1 MTEDVHRGS
10 DYDVVV
16 VGAGNAAFCAALAA
30 RESGASVVVL
40 ERAPKEAAGG
50 NTAFTGGGM
59 RVAFNGVDQLK
70 ELLPELSA
78 SELENTDFGSY
89 TADNFYDDLA
99 RVTEYRADPDL
110 AELLITRSFE
120 TLKWMTGKGV
130 KFLPSYGRQAFKV
143 GGRQKFWGGTPLEV
157 SGGGL
162 GLVEFL
168 TKAATAEGIDIRY
181 RTRATRLIREH
192 GQIRGVVAEV
202 DGEEVV
208 IRSRAVVLAS
218 GGFEANAEWRSR
230 YLGPGWEMAKVRGT
244 RYNTGDGIRMAL
256 DAGAMPWGHW
266 SGAHAVG
273 WDLNAPPYGDIRV
286 GHGFNK
292 HHYHLGIMVN
302 AAGER
307 FVDEGADIRNFTYA
321 KYGRR
326 IMEQPGQFAW
336 QIFDAKVADLLQR
349 DYYRIREVT
358 RATGDT
364 LEELV
369 GRMDGVDPDG
379 CLATVKAFNE
389 SVQTEARFD
398 PTLKDGRS
406 TSGLAL
412 PKSNWAQRID
422 QPPFEAF
429 AVTCGV
435 TFTFGGVKVT
445 NQAEVVD
452 QEDKAIPGLYACGE
466 LVGGLFYYNYPGGSG
481 LTWGSVMGRIAGHA
495 AAGR

>member
-1 MTEDVHRGS
+1 MTEDSR
-10 DYDVVV
+10 YDVVV

-30 RESGASVVVL
+30 RESGASVLVL
-40 ERAPKEAAGG
+40 ERAPKSAAGG

-59 RVAFNGVDQLK
+59 RVAFTGIEQLK
-70 ELLPELSA
+70 ELLPDLAE
-78 SELENTDFGSY
+78 SELANTDFGSY
-89 TADNFYDDLA
+89 PADSFYDDLA

-110 AELLITRSFE
+110 AEILITKSFD
-120 TLKWMTGKGV
+120 TLKWMTTKGV
-130 KFLPSYGRQAFKV
+130 KFLPSYGRQAFKI

-168 TKAATAEGIDIRY
+168 TKAAASQGIDIRY
-181 RTRATRLIREH
+181 HTRATSLIRAGGE
-192 GQIRGVVAEV
+192 IRGVVAEA
-202 DGEEVV
+202 DGQEFT
-208 IRSRAVVLAS
+208 IGAKSVVLAS

-230 YLGPGWEMAKVRGT
+230 YLGPGWDMAKVRGT
-244 RYNTGDGIRMAL
+244 RYNTGDGIRMAI

-273 WDLNAPPYGDIRV
+273 WDLNAPAYGDIRV

-302 AAGER
+302 GNGER

-336 QIFDAKVADLLQR
+336 QIFDSKVADLLQR

-358 RATGDT
+358 RVTGDT
-364 LEELV
+364 VEELV
-369 GRMDGVDPDG
+369 GKMDGVDAAA
-379 CLATVKAFNE
+379 CMTTVKAYND
-389 SVQTEARFD
+389 SVQTDAPFD
-398 PTLKDGRS
+398 PTIKDGRS
-406 TSGLAL
+406 TVGLAL

-422 QPPFEAF
+422 EPPFEAF
-429 AVTCGV
+429 GVTCGV

-445 NQAEVVD
+445 NDGEVVD
-452 QEDKAIPGLYACGE
+452 QEDVPIRGLYACGE
-466 LVGGLFYYNYPGGSG
+466 LVGGLFYHNYPGGTG
-481 LTWGSVMGRIAGHA
+481 LTWGSVMGRIAGTSA
-495 AAGR
+495 AR

>member
-1 MTEDVHRGS
+1 MPEDLT
-10 DYDVVV
+10 YDVVV
-16 VGAGNAAFCAALAA
+16 VGGGNAAFCAALAA
-30 RESGASVVVL
+30 AEAGASVLAL
-40 ERAPKEAAGG
+40 ERAPKAAAGG

-59 RVAFNGVDQLK
+59 RVPFSGIEELR
-70 ELLPELSA
+70 ELLPELSET
-78 SELENTDFGSY
+78 ELENTDFGSY
-89 TADNFYDDLA
+89 TAENFYDDLA

-110 AELLITRSFE
+110 AEILITKSFD
-120 TLKWMTGKGV
+120 TLKWMTTKGV
-130 KFLPSYGRQAFKV
+130 KFLPSYGRQAFKI
-143 GGRQKFWGGTPLEV
+143 GGRQKFWGGSPLEV

-168 TKAATAEGIDIRY
+168 TKAAISAGVDIRY
-181 RTRATRLIREH
+181 HTRATGLIRER
-192 GQIRGVVAEV
+192 GEIRGVVAESGG
-202 DGEEVV
+202 DEIT
-208 IRSRAVVLAS
+208 IRSSAVILAS

-230 YLGPGWEMAKVRGT
+230 YLGAGWDMAKVRGT

-256 DAGAMPWGHW
+256 DVGAMPWGHW

-273 WDLNAPPYGDIRV
+273 WDLNAPAYGDIRV

-302 AAGER
+302 ANGAR

-336 QIFDAKVADLLQR
+336 QVFDAKVADLLQR

-358 RATGDT
+358 RVTGDT

-369 GRMDGVDPDG
+369 ARMDGVDAAG
-379 CLATVKAFNE
+379 CLETITAYNE
-389 SVQTEARFD
+389 SVRTEATFD
-398 PTLKDGRS
+398 PTIKDGRA
-406 TSGLAL
+406 TSDLPL

-422 QPPFEAF
+422 KPPFEAF

-445 NQAEVVD
+445 NNGEVVD
-452 QEDKAIPGLYACGE
+452 QEDTPIPGLYACGE
-466 LVGGLFYYNYPGGSG
+466 LVGGLFYYNYPGGTG